1 MDEITIYRDGTLP
14 LRFEGE
20 ELATASS
27 EAPGKPRWFVVTI
40 YRTVNDEPGAARY
53 VVHGVGVSDVEG
65 EEDRHWAV
73 ACANA
78 DEVIEALRRDGADGV
93 RFLPRTSQ
101 YALEEATQLDDGL
114 RGAYV
119 ATI

>member
-14 LRFEGE
+14 LRFTGE

-27 EAPGKPRWFVVTI
+27 EAPGKRRWVVVTI
-40 YRTVNDEPGAARY
+40 YRTDDGRY
-53 VVHGVGVSDVEG
+53 VVHGVGVSDVDG
-65 EEDRHWAV
+65 EEDRHWATV
-73 ACANA
+73 CNA
-78 DEVIEALRRDGADGV
+78 PDDVIEALRRDGADGV

-101 YALEEATQLDDGL
+101 YALEEAVELDAGL
-114 RGAYV
+114 RDAYV

>member
-1 MDEITIYRDGTLP
+1 MDEFTVYRDGTLP
-14 LRFEGE
+14 LRFAGK

-27 EAPGKPRWFVVTI
+27 QTPGKPRWFEVTI
-40 YRTVNDEPGAARY
+40 FRTDDGRY
-53 VVHGVGVSDVEG
+53 VVHGVGVSEVNG
-65 EEDRHWAV
+65 EEDRHWATV
-73 ACANA
+73 CARP
-78 DEVIEALRRDGADGV
+78 DEVIDALRRDGEDGV

-101 YALEEATQLDDGL
+101 YALEEAAEVDEGL

>member
-14 LRFEGE
+14 LRFTGE

-27 EAPGKPRWFVVTI
+27 EVPGKRRWFVVTI
-40 YRTVNDEPGAARY
+40 YRTDDGRY

-65 EEDRHWAV
+65 EEDRHWATV
-73 ACANA
+73 CNA
-78 DEVIEALRRDGADGV
+78 PDDVIEALRRDGADGV

-101 YALEEATQLDDGL
+101 YALEEAADQDEGL
-114 RGAYV
+114 RDAYV
-119 ATI
+119 VAI